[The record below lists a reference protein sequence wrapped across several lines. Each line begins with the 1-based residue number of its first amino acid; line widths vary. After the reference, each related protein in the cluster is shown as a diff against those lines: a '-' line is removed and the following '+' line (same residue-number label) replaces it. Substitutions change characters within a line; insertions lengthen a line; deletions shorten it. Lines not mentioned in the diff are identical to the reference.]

1 MAWDLCQKRLAQ
13 NGFCH
18 DHRRIGQQVKPLRWT
33 KFIDRIHQDPQVMV
47 NQLWLRFDLD
57 REEEKSQFSDWDQ
70 LKGCLGWP
78 FCGILWR
85 DHVVVTWPV
94 RNSRRIGQPEGLE
107 GQILTIFKKNLRRS
121 ENPIFRRPILISHC
135 ICIAFV
141 LGTSKIDVTLCCVC
155 EKKCHRYSCDP
166 LLKRISNLYSWSC
179 TSDLCL
185 PWPCA
190 CHGNCTVAKNR

>member
-1 MAWDLCQKRLAQ
+1 MALNLCQKRLAQ

-47 NQLWLRFDLD
+47 NQLWLIFDLD

-70 LKGCLGWP
+70 FKGCLGWP

-107 GQILTIFKKNLRRS
+107 DQILTIFKK
-121 ENPIFRRPILISHC
+121 
-135 ICIAFV
+135 ICVAQRIRYFDDPYWFHVVFV
-141 LGTSKIDVTLCCVC
+141 LHL
-155 EKKCHRYSCDP
+155 HWW
-166 LLKRISNLYSWSC
+166 LLKS
-179 TSDLCL
+179 T
-185 PWPCA
+185 
-190 CHGNCTVAKNR
+190 